1 MQGHWVGQSGIVGIH
16 VVCGWMWTGMMDW
29 EVSGWEWPGFLG
41 AGKPA
46 AVNCYDRSR

>member
-1 MQGHWVGQSGIVGIH
+1 
-16 VVCGWMWTGMMDW
+16 MMDW

-46 AVNCYDRSR
+46 VVNCYDRIRYWVEVQWDNLNDF